1 MVTVLSFPKHELS
14 RVTIG
19 EGHSLIGL
27 DDLLSTI
34 NKNYFTSFRD
44 SYDKFCNLLNVDN
57 SFDHQFGT
65 IILNAKLNCQSM
77 SYGSLI
83 FRIQENFSC
92 PSTIDIHLTAP
103 HYGTPDII

>member
-44 SYDKFCNLLNVDN
+44 SYDKFCTMLNVRN
-57 SFDHQFGT
+57 SFDHEFGT
-65 IILNAKLNCQSM
+65 IILNAKLNAESM
-77 SYGSLI
+77 SYGSLL
-83 FRIQENFSC
+83 FRIQQNYSN
-92 PSTIDIHLTAP
+92 PSTIDIHLAAP
-103 HYGTPDII
+103 QYGTPDII